1 MADMNS
7 VASALKI
14 ITPFKQ
20 LLTAWQDEQKLLKWI
35 PTRKDFY
42 GRKMEVP
49 IGYGPGGGNS
59 YNFQAAQ
66 RQSTNGRK
74 YDHFEITRVSNYTI
88 LYLDNEAIEAS
99 ESDDG
104 AYLETYKAE
113 LEGANVTNAQRL
125 ACDIH
130 RDGSGI
136 IGSIS
141 TITGPGAGAVLTLT
155 DPEQIV
161 HYEIGMQL
169 QAVAA
174 AGTSV
179 RLGTPGYMEVTAV
192 NEADGEITVD
202 DSTYITGLVTTDQ
215 LVPAGN
221 YNAAIKGI
229 RSYIPFTEA
238 ELLAS
243 PTLWGMTR
251 TAHPERMAGRRF
263 DGSNYSLGAACELGF
278 AQFGRGNA
286 FPEVGWVNDRY
297 FTAFSLEAGSKVV
310 RETTRVGQWGFDTL
324 KFFANG
330 RSVQIMADR
339 NVPDGYME
347 CLKRDTWVFHTLKDA
362 PRYLTPAGAK
372 QIVKPTDDGVETR
385 WGWRGQLICRKPSD
399 NGIIKLPSL
408 S

>member
-1 MADMNS
+1 MADLQS
-7 VASALKI
+7 VESALKI
-14 ITPFKQ
+14 VTPFKE

-42 GRKMEVP
+42 GRHMEVP

-59 YNFQAAQ
+59 YNFQHAQ
-66 RQSTNGRK
+66 RMSTNARK
-74 YDHFEITRVSNYTI
+74 YDHFEITRVSNYTL

-99 ESDDG
+99 ESGDG

-113 LEGANVTNAQRL
+113 LEGANITNAQRL

-130 RDGSGI
+130 GDGSGV
-136 IGSIS
+136 IGVIS
-141 TITGPGAGAVLTLT
+141 AITGPGPGAVLALT
-155 DPEQIV
+155 DPEKIV

-179 RLGTPGYMEVTAV
+179 RLGNPGYVEITAV
-192 NEADGEITVD
+192 NEADGEITID
-202 DSTYITGLVTTDQ
+202 DSTYITGLTTTDQ
-215 LVPAGN
+215 LVPVGN
-221 YNAAIKGI
+221 FNGAIKGI
-229 RSYIPFTEA
+229 RAYIPFLDA
-238 ELLAS
+238 ELAAS
-243 PTLWGMTR
+243 PILWGMTR
-251 TAHPERMAGRRF
+251 TAHPERQAGRRF
-263 DGSNYSLGAACELGF
+263 DGSTYSLGAAVELGF
-278 AQFGRGNA
+278 SQFGRGNA
-286 FPEVGWVNDRY
+286 YPEVGWVNDRY
-297 FTAFSLEAGSKVV
+297 FTAYSLELGAKAA
-310 RETTRVGQWGFDTL
+310 RETVRVGQFGFDTI
-324 KFFANG
+324 KMFANG
-330 RSVQIMADR
+330 RTVQIMSDR

-362 PRYLTPAGAK
+362 PRYLTPQGAK

-399 NGIIKLPSL
+399 NGIIKLPAL